1 MAREESRWGAIPPEI
16 VRRITSYLAYSD
28 IRNFAGSCKEFYATP
43 FLGADCDKSIL
54 IVFAVDTTGSMDECF
69 TNLKPALIKTMLR
82 ARAEYPHHT
91 IRISIVEYG
100 DIDDCFTPSYT
111 YVEGK
116 PRIAEIIYNSHHF
129 LRIQCPLK
137 HWGKIYN
144 MVNSM
149 KLMGGGGSEAFD
161 YAIVR
166 ICEEFDAFWNGN
178 PFSESVDFLIIVQDI
193 VGHNMGND
201 GTQLFHQ
208 IYDKHGLNSDWF
220 AALKELSNK
229 NVIVVHL
236 ALNTNTNPATLRYFG
251 KICAAL
257 GGYSLN
263 IMAANIFEIPDL
275 IMRVM
280 SRELAFRALA
290 HTEYSSAVGDCESI
304 DPTAIRDV
312 MRALAANRSQ
322 MELGI
327 DPKILNKFSPEICA
341 RVRSC
346 ENLADLHAAGLMV
359 SPEASMYLIRRHGGS
374 VDIVGNVDVRP
385 SQSLRGSCDPPELLD
400 GPPGCPPGLTRQ
412 MTCVGLTPQAAC
424 VGLTPQAATP
434 GLVRSETVWGQA
446 VDIPRVFD
454 GTPYLP
460 MTPDEQALFEPSPT
474 PDPSRILVGLSK
486 PTKSYMPTP
495 LETQMGVGPLDGA
508 LDILLAA
515 QPAQSA
521 IVYAAS
527 FNNYCIGLEQNFV
540 NQCRDQSER
549 ELLSGAAGLTPNSA
563 AGLPPALVSSRSI
576 FTEAD

>member
-1 MAREESRWGAIPPEI
+1 MAHEGSQWGAIPPEI
-16 VRRITSYLAYSD
+16 VRRISSYLIYSD
-28 IRNFAGSCKEFYATP
+28 IRNFAGVCKDFYATP
-43 FLGADCDKSIL
+43 FLGADTRSIL

-82 ARAEYPHHT
+82 AKAEYPNHI

-116 PRIAEIIYNSHHF
+116 PRIADIIYNSHHF

-166 ICEEFDAFWNGN
+166 ICEEFDEFWNGD

-201 GTQLFHQ
+201 GSQLFHQ

-236 ALNTNTNPATLRYFG
+236 ALNTNTNPATLRHFG
-251 KICAAL
+251 KICTAL

-275 IMRVM
+275 VMRVM
-280 SRELAFRALA
+280 SRELAFRSLA
-290 HTEYSSAVGDCESI
+290 HAKYESAVGECESI
-304 DPTAIRDV
+304 GITARRDV

-327 DPKILNKFSPEICA
+327 DPRILNKFSAEVSA
-341 RVRSC
+341 RVRAC
-346 ENLADLHAAGLMV
+346 ETLKDLHAAGLMI
-359 SPEASMYLIRRHGGS
+359 SPETSMYLIRRHGGS
-374 VDIVGNVDVRP
+374 VDIVGNVDT
-385 SQSLRGSCDPPELLD
+385 RGSHELCSHQDPPD
-400 GPPGCPPGLTRQ
+400 FFNAPGLTRQ
-412 MTCVGLTPQAAC
+412 MTCVAPQAAC
-424 VGLTPQAATP
+424 AGPPHLPEHPPAP
-434 GLVRSETVWGQA
+434 SLIRSDTVWGP
-446 VDIPRVFD
+446 VVSNVFA

-460 MTPDEQALFEPSPT
+460 MTLDEQVLFEPSPT

-486 PTKSYMPTP
+486 PTQIYTPTL
-495 LETQMGVGPLDGA
+495 LETQMGFAPMDAA
-508 LDILLAA
+508 LAMLLAD
-515 QPAQSA
+515 QPSQSS
-521 IVYAAS
+521 IIHAAS
-527 FNNYCIGLEQNFV
+527 FNNYCIGLEQNFLS
-540 NQCRDQSER
+540 QCRDQSEID
-549 ELLSGAAGLTPNSA
+549 LLSSAARLSSSAIEVPDILTPT
-563 AGLPPALVSSRSI
+563 LVSSRSI
-576 FTEAD
+576 FADPN